1 MMEYE
6 NKIIDYKE
14 TEWRKIVAS
23 AESNING
30 DCPLIEDEGIL
41 WANSRINELLEE
53 KIWLEYEIDDLKAK
67 LKALL

>member
-1 MMEYE
+1 MEYE

-14 TEWRKIVAS
+14 TEWRKIVVD
-23 AESNING
+23 AESSISG
-30 DCPLIEDEGIL
+30 KCPLIEDEVIL

-53 KIWLEYEIDDLKAK
+53 KIWFEYEIDDLKAK